1 MYVPKFNQQNDIEV
15 LRSLIKSRPLG
26 AWTTIANGD
35 IEVNHIPF
43 ILHEDRGEFGTLV
56 GHVARSN
63 TVWKNFSED
72 KNSVIVF
79 QGEQAYI
86 TPSWYPSKHQHG
98 KVVPTWNYMVVHA
111 EGIPKLIC
119 EGDRLL
125 EHLNELTNTHEAEQA
140 LPWKV
145 SDAPQEFI
153 NKLRQAI
160 VGIEVPIRK
169 LTGKWKLGQNRPAA
183 DQLGIISGLTSGGDA
198 QSNALALELKKHIQS
213 KP

>member
-1 MYVPKFNQQNDIEV
+1 LYVPKFNQQNDIEV

-198 QSNALALELKKHIQS
+198 QSNALALELEKHIQS

>member
-1 MYVPKFNQQNDIEV
+1 LYVPKFNQQNDIEV

-111 EGIPKLIC
+111 EGIPKLTC

-198 QSNALALELKKHIQS
+198 QSNALALELEKHIQS

>member
-1 MYVPKFNQQNDIEV
+1 LYVPKFNQQNDIEV